1 MGLLKRE
8 MIKIIVVAEGMRLGE
23 RQIAEIMVVF
33 PVVHRLVLMPLPQS
47 KITGVAM
54 VVVVVPEDELAVVVV
69 AEDEIMIML
78 VVVRLAED
86 EIVVVRMA

>member
-1 MGLLKRE
+1 MLKRE
-8 MIKIIVVAEGMRLGE
+8 MIKIIVLAEGMRLGE

-33 PVVHRLVLMPLPQS
+33 PHRLVLMPLPQS

-54 VVVVVPEDELAVVVV
+54 VVVVPEDELAVVVV

>member
-1 MGLLKRE
+1 MLKRE
-8 MIKIIVVAEGMRLGE
+8 MIKIIVLAEGMRLGE

-54 VVVVVPEDELAVVVV
+54 VVVVPEDELAVVVV

-78 VVVRLAED
+78 VVVRLAEHK
-86 EIVVVRMA
+86 IVVVRMA